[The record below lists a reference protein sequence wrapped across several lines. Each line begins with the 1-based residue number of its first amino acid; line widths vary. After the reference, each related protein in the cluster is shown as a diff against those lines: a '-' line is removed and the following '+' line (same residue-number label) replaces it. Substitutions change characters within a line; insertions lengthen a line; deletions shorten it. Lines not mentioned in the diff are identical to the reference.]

1 MSSFEIFNLLFT
13 DFMKKFD
20 ADTPVF
26 THKYALGKQ
35 QIRIH
40 LLKSDDKSLAITKT
54 RVNFTFLILL
64 PLTM

>member
-13 DFMKKFD
+13 DFMKIFD

-35 QIRIH
+35 QIR
-40 LLKSDDKSLAITKT
+40 
-54 RVNFTFLILL
+54 NTF
-64 PLTM
+64 